1 MKKPTY
7 EDYLNMKIGTP
18 LVVNVTDS
26 VCDIG
31 IFLGFNAEKGTAIVA
46 DCLMQTND
54 KYTTNVSEYKDVFMF
69 PTEKEELLKLLQK
82 KM

>member
-7 EDYLNMKIGTP
+7 EDFLNMKIGQP
-18 LVVNVTDS
+18 VVVNIHDS

-31 IFLGFNAEKGTAIVA
+31 IFLGYNAEKGVALVA
-46 DCLMQTND
+46 DCLMNTKD
-54 KYTTNVSEYKDVFMF
+54 HYTTNVCEYKDIFMF
-69 PTEKEELLKLLQK
+69 PTEKEELLKLLTR